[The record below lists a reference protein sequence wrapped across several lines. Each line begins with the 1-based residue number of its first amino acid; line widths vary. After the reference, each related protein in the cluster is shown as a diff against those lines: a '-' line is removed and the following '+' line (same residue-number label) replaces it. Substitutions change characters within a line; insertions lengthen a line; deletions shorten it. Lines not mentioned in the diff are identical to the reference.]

1 MSNIFNGKMVTM
13 FNKFEIQSIRNLLR
27 LDQNF
32 CAFQLGL
39 QFENYLTPNIN
50 DNNDIIEEEC
60 IIIRHGSDNYY
71 IIKEKSTFIK
81 SNKVLVHFF
90 EQFFY
95 SCHYEKN
102 GCFSIGLT
110 TQFLSCRKH

>member
-1 MSNIFNGKMVTM
+1 M
-13 FNKFEIQSIRNLLR
+13 FNRFEIQSLRNLIG

-50 DNNDIIEEEC
+50 DKNDIIKEKC
-60 IIIRHGSDNYY
+60 TIITHGSDNYY
-71 IIKEKSTFIK
+71 IIKEKCIIIRL
-81 SNKVLVHFF
+81 NKVLVHFF
-90 EQFFY
+90 QQFFY

-102 GCFSIGLT
+102 GCFVIGLT
-110 TQFLSCRKH
+110 TQFLNCRKHLQLIIFIRYGC